1 MKMSSFSN
9 LHLLGGGSQA
19 QVYSAYH
26 CQLNKQVA
34 IKVYDVHN
42 DAAINEIKILR
53 TIQKSP
59 RCTNMM
65 EFYGSFLEGNKLCLV
80 MDYVRGMELHDYV
93 INSPKLSMMEVKM
106 IFTKLLLAV
115 NDLHDNNICHLD
127 LKLENIIYEP
137 VNQEV
142 KIIDFGFSEITATK
156 EPFGMCEKLISKFC
170 GSMHYSAPE
179 IIRNT
184 PYDGKKADVWA
195 LGVLLFVLIA
205 GRFPYN
211 SHLGVDAVAL
221 QILTQPIPFDYTF
234 SPNAINLISAM
245 MNHTATKRPSVKQV
259 LVYLCSNDF

>member
-9 LHLLGGGSQA
+9 VQLLGGGSQA

-59 RCTNMM
+59 RYTHML

-93 INSPKLSMMEVKM
+93 INSPKLSMMEVKL
-106 IFTKLLLAV
+106 IFTKLLLSV

-127 LKLENIIYEP
+127 LKLENIIYDP
-137 VNQEV
+137 IHQDI
-142 KIIDFGFSEITATK
+142 KLIDFGFSEITTTK
-156 EPFGMCEKLISKFC
+156 EHFGVCEKLLTKFC

-184 PYDGKKADVWA
+184 PYDGKKADIWA

-205 GRFPYN
+205 GRFPYT

-221 QILTQPIPFDYTF
+221 QILSQPIPFDHTF
-234 SPNAINLISAM
+234 STNAINLISLM
-245 MNHTATKRPSVKQV
+245 MNHNPLKRPSLKQV
-259 LVYLCSNDF
+259 LGYLYSNDF